1 MVTLDQTK
9 IDYINQLTT
18 ITYDNYLLK
27 FSEWDIII
35 SSHLAA
41 DNINQ

>member
-9 IDYINQLTT
+9 IDCINQL
-18 ITYDNYLLK
+18 ITYDNYLLQ